1 MKRAF
6 CVIAGACCLLG
17 WAPADEAGMKNA
29 LADWQMRQSDWE
41 SAFKT
46 AESDEK
52 RAELIKSRPDA
63 VPVARELWRQVG
75 RALQK
80 PETQKPY
87 LLPAVVWLLDHPQA
101 VAQAF
106 PNGDVARRI
115 VVLCLDSLENTLF
128 REKGAGKAAYALSNS
143 RDLRCRVIL
152 EQIKDYN
159 QFPEDQGLAALG
171 LAMVMKETTGM
182 LQDDVRLVAARGKL
196 LKDAIIKCY
205 DSSFGP
211 VPVQKLVKEEL
222 YEIRNLNIGQ
232 TGPKISLPSSAT
244 GEEVTLPSG
253 DKPVLVV
260 FWDPRDARSV
270 QFLQKAVSLRDEFPG
285 LAVMPVAPGNSE
297 NVKKALLNLKMD
309 IPSLVDEKAAAFK
322 DYRVMLTP
330 RVYLLDSAGK
340 ILMRGAPDML
350 FDANLYAVM
359 GRFEGKKKGK
369 PDGKKAT
376 PAPPSVK
383 PAPLPSRINSPD
395 TRVPSVPPPAA
406 PRSEAPP
413 VSSGAERPSSL
424 SAPPLRP
431 MPE

>member
-6 CVIAGACCLLG
+6 CVIAGACSLLG

-46 AESDEK
+46 AESDGK
-52 RAELIKSRPDA
+52 REELMKSRPDA

-75 RALQK
+75 RDLQK

-87 LLPAVVWLLDHPQA
+87 LLPAVLWFLDHPEA

-106 PNGDVARRI
+106 PNGESARKI
-115 VVLCLDSLENTLF
+115 VVLCLDALENTLF

-143 RDLRCRVIL
+143 RELRCRVIL
-152 EQIKDYN
+152 EQIKDYS

-211 VPVQKLVKEEL
+211 VPVRNLVQEEL

-232 TGPKISLPSSAT
+232 TGPGISLPSSAT
-244 GEEVTLPSG
+244 GAEVKLPG
-253 DKPVLVV
+253 GEKPVLVV

-270 QFLQKAVSLRDEFPG
+270 QFLGKAASLRGEFPG
-285 LAVMPVAPGNSE
+285 LTVIPVAPGSSE
-297 NVKKALLNLKMD
+297 NVKKALLNLNLD
-309 IPSLVDEKAAAFK
+309 IPSLIDEKAAAFK
-322 DYRVMLTP
+322 DYRVRHTP
-330 RVYLLDSAGK
+330 QVYLLDPKGK
-340 ILMRGAPDML
+340 ILMRGTPDML

-359 GRFEGKKKGK
+359 GKFEGKKNGK
-369 PDGKKAT
+369 AEDKKA
-376 PAPPSVK
+376 PAAPPAAR
-383 PAPLPSRINSPD
+383 PAPLPAKINSPE
-395 TRVPSVPPPAA
+395 TRVPAVPQPAAAPAA
-406 PRSEAPP
+406 PLA
-413 VSSGAERPSSL
+413 
-424 SAPPLRP
+424 APPLRP